1 MKKYITIAVA
11 VLSLV
16 LGASATE
23 INYASLQ
30 EDAKQRLAVALKS
43 GKSGDVSACAATLDA
58 LARARYLD
66 NASEITEAVKPL
78 ITGFSPQIAALPDGI
93 KKIVATY
100 IQNDPTAT
108 PLMAQLVTQFLQA
121 NDAAAAREALG
132 DLVPVIEQIKA
143 TERSG
148 ENRFQSGAV
157 LIRKDED
164 PAAQAI
170 QAAVDKQVE
179 AVEQA
184 AKQASEA
191 ARK

>member
-1 MKKYITIAVA
+1 MKLVFDQDPTSVCSRGQKVRKFDGPPTTDGRVQ
-11 VLSLV
+11 VLF
-16 LGASATE
+16 T
-23 INYASLQ
+23 
-30 EDAKQRLAVALKS
+30 
-43 GKSGDVSACAATLDA
+43 
-58 LARARYLD
+58 
-66 NASEITEAVKPL
+66 
-78 ITGFSPQIAALPDGI
+78 AALNSRERRNYRR
-93 KKIVATY
+93 KV
-100 IQNDPTAT
+100 
-108 PLMAQLVTQFLQA
+108 
-121 NDAAAAREALG
+121 AREALG

-143 TERSG
+143 AERSG

-164 PAAQAI
+164 TAAQAI